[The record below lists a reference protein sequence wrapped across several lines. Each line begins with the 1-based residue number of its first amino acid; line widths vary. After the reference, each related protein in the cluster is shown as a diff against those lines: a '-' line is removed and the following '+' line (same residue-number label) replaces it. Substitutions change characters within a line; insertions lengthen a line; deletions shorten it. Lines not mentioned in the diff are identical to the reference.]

1 LSKNRQWIVLSLL
14 LLAMGG
20 LIFAYKV
27 FWLGFPPLPDLT
39 SELWTIQVRLEIRP
53 EAGPVRAS
61 LILPSRS
68 SGYIVSKEN
77 FISRGFGLTVEEDLF
92 RRQADW
98 AIRHMSESKTLYYRA
113 IVMPD
118 TRTRR
123 FAKTPRQTQVPILE
137 EPYASALADIVE
149 EVREESAD
157 VESFTAAI
165 LSRLNGIAVDENTS
179 LFLSDTETPLE
190 KARLAKTLLAGAEI
204 PSLLVHGVMLQA
216 DVQRAPVHT
225 MLGAEIPSL
234 LVHGVMLQA
243 DVQRAPVHTM
253 LAVYDGDDWLL
264 FDPGTGHQGI
274 PDGFMIWWRDDEIMA
289 TVSGASLQ
297 DVQISIKRR
306 LESALDQA
314 TRRVE
319 IENSRIGKISVLQ
332 LPVQTQSVYELLL
345 LVPFGILVVVIL
357 RNFIGLSS
365 FGTFAPVLI
374 ALAFRETELL
384 KGILLFILIVSLG
397 LFFRFYLERLRL
409 LLVPRLAA
417 VVTIVVLLM
426 TTISMIS
433 YQLGIETGLSVSLF
447 PMVIISMVI
456 ERMSVVWEERGAAT
470 SIREGLGSLL
480 MAALAYLVISIDLL
494 TYWVSVFP
502 EVNLVVL
509 GIIIAL
515 GRYTGFRLTE
525 LVRFSSLSDSRGG

>member
-1 LSKNRQWIVLSLL
+1 MSKNRQWIVLSLL

-20 LIFAYKV
+20 LIFTYKV
-27 FWLGFPPLPDLT
+27 LWLGFPPLPDLT

-113 IVMPD
+113 TVMPD

-225 MLGAEIPSL
+225 ML
-234 LVHGVMLQA
+234 
-243 DVQRAPVHTM
+243 
-253 LAVYDGDDWLL
+253 AVYDGDDWLL

-274 PDGFMIWWRDDEIMA
+274 PDDFMIWWRDDEIMA

-357 RNFIGLSS
+357 RNFIGFSS

-470 SIREGLGSLL
+470 SIREGLGSLF
-480 MAALAYLVISIDLL
+480 MAALAYLVISIDILA
-494 TYWVSVFP
+494 YWVSVFP

>member
-1 LSKNRQWIVLSLL
+1 MSKNRQWIVLSLL
-14 LLAMGG
+14 LLSVGG

-39 SELWTIQVRLEIRP
+39 SEVWTVQVRLEIRP
-53 EAGPVRAS
+53 EDGPVRAS

-68 SGYIVSKEN
+68 SGYTISKEN
-77 FISRGFGLTVEEDLF
+77 FISRGFGLTVDEESF

-113 IVMPD
+113 MVMPD

-123 FAKTPRQTQVPILE
+123 FAKRPGQPQMPTLDQ
-137 EPYASALADIVE
+137 PYASALTDIIE

-157 VESFTAAI
+157 VESFAAAI
-165 LSRLNGIAVDENTS
+165 LSRLNSTTADENFS
-179 LFLSDTETPLE
+179 LFLSELETPLE
-190 KARLAKTLLAGAEI
+190 KARLAKTILAGAEI
-204 PSLLVHGVMLQA
+204 SSLLVHGVMLQA
-216 DVQRAPVHT
+216 Y
-225 MLGAEIPSL
+225 
-234 LVHGVMLQA
+234 
-243 DVQRAPVHTM
+243 VQRAPVHTM

-264 FDPGTGHQGI
+264 FDPRTGHQGI

-306 LESALDQA
+306 LESALDIAAQ
-314 TRRVE
+314 RVE
-319 IENSRIGKISVLQ
+319 LENSRIGKISVLQ
-332 LPVQTQSVYELLL
+332 LPVQTQTVYELLL
-345 LVPFGILVVVIL
+345 LVPFGILVIVIL

-397 LFFRFYLERLRL
+397 LFIRFYLERLRL

-480 MAALAYLVISIDLL
+480 MAALAYLVISIEILA
-494 TYWVSVFP
+494 YWVSVFP

-525 LVRFSSLSDSRGG
+525 LVRFSSLSDSKEG

>member
-1 LSKNRQWIVLSLL
+1 MSKNRQWIVLSLL

-113 IVMPD
+113 TVMPD

-123 FAKTPRQTQVPILE
+123 FAKTPRQTQIPILE

-165 LSRLNGIAVDENTS
+165 LSRLTGIAVDENTS

-225 MLGAEIPSL
+225 ML
-234 LVHGVMLQA
+234 
-243 DVQRAPVHTM
+243 
-253 LAVYDGDDWLL
+253 AVYDGDDWLL
-264 FDPGTGHQGI
+264 FDPGSGHQGI

-357 RNFIGLSS
+357 RNFIGFSS

-470 SIREGLGSLL
+470 SIREGLGSLF
-480 MAALAYLVISIDLL
+480 MAALAYLVISIDILA
-494 TYWVSVFP
+494 YWVSVFP

>member
-1 LSKNRQWIVLSLL
+1 MSKNRQWIVLSLL

-113 IVMPD
+113 TVMPD

-165 LSRLNGIAVDENTS
+165 LSRLTGIAVDENTS

-190 KARLAKTLLAGAEI
+190 KARLAKTLLA
-204 PSLLVHGVMLQA
+204 
-216 DVQRAPVHT
+216 
-225 MLGAEIPSL
+225 GAEIPSL

-357 RNFIGLSS
+357 RNFIGFSS

-470 SIREGLGSLL
+470 SIREGLGSLF
-480 MAALAYLVISIDLL
+480 MAALAYLVISIDILA
-494 TYWVSVFP
+494 YWVSVFP

>member
-1 LSKNRQWIVLSLL
+1 MSKNRQWIVLSLL
-14 LLAMGG
+14 LLSMGG

-39 SELWTIQVRLEIRP
+39 SEVWTVQVRLEIRP
-53 EAGPVRAS
+53 EDGPVRAS

-68 SGYIVSKEN
+68 SGYTISKEN
-77 FISRGFGLTVEEDLF
+77 FISRGFGLTVDEESF

-98 AIRHMSESKTLYYRA
+98 AIRHMPESKTLYYRA
-113 IVMPD
+113 MVMPD

-123 FAKTPRQTQVPILE
+123 FAKRPGQPQMPTLDQ
-137 EPYASALADIVE
+137 PYASALTDIIE

-157 VESFTAAI
+157 VETFAAAI
-165 LSRLNGIAVDENTS
+165 LSRLNSTTADENIS
-179 LFLSDTETPLE
+179 LFLSELETPLE
-190 KARLAKTLLAGAEI
+190 KARLAKTILAGAEI
-204 PSLLVHGVMLQA
+204 S
-216 DVQRAPVHT
+216 
-225 MLGAEIPSL
+225 SL

-264 FDPGTGHQGI
+264 FDPRTGHQGI

-306 LESALDQA
+306 LESALDIAAQ
-314 TRRVE
+314 RVE
-319 IENSRIGKISVLQ
+319 LENSRIGKISVLQ
-332 LPVQTQSVYELLL
+332 LPVQTQTVYELLL
-345 LVPFGILVVVIL
+345 LVPFGILVIVIL

-397 LFFRFYLERLRL
+397 LFIRFYLERLRL

-480 MAALAYLVISIDLL
+480 MAALAYLVISIEILA
-494 TYWVSVFP
+494 YWVSVFP

-525 LVRFSSLSDSRGG
+525 LVRFSSLSDSKEG

>member
-1 LSKNRQWIVLSLL
+1 MSKNRQWIVLSLL

-225 MLGAEIPSL
+225 ML
-234 LVHGVMLQA
+234 
-243 DVQRAPVHTM
+243 
-253 LAVYDGDDWLL
+253 AVYDGDDWLL

-357 RNFIGLSS
+357 RNFIGFSS

-470 SIREGLGSLL
+470 SIREGLGSLF
-480 MAALAYLVISIDLL
+480 MAALAYLVISIDILA
-494 TYWVSVFP
+494 YWVSVFP

>member
-1 LSKNRQWIVLSLL
+1 MSKNRQWIVLSLL
-14 LLAMGG
+14 LLSMGG

-39 SELWTIQVRLEIRP
+39 SEVWTVQVRLEIRP
-53 EAGPVRAS
+53 EDGPVRAS

-68 SGYIVSKEN
+68 SGYTISKEN
-77 FISRGFGLTVEEDLF
+77 FISRGFGLTVDEESF

-113 IVMPD
+113 MVMPD

-123 FAKTPRQTQVPILE
+123 FAKRPGQPQMPTLDQ
-137 EPYASALADIVE
+137 PYASALTDIIE

-157 VESFTAAI
+157 VESFAAAI
-165 LSRLNGIAVDENTS
+165 LSRLNSTTADENFS
-179 LFLSDTETPLE
+179 LFLSELETPLE
-190 KARLAKTLLAGAEI
+190 KARLAKTILAGAEI
-204 PSLLVHGVMLQA
+204 S
-216 DVQRAPVHT
+216 
-225 MLGAEIPSL
+225 SL

-264 FDPGTGHQGI
+264 FDPRTGHQGI

-306 LESALDQA
+306 LESALDIAAQ
-314 TRRVE
+314 RVE
-319 IENSRIGKISVLQ
+319 LENSRIGKISVLQ
-332 LPVQTQSVYELLL
+332 LPVQTQTVYELLL
-345 LVPFGILVVVIL
+345 LVPFGILVIVIL

-397 LFFRFYLERLRL
+397 LFIRFYLERLRL

-433 YQLGIETGLSVSLF
+433 FQLGIETGLSVSLF

-480 MAALAYLVISIDLL
+480 MAALAYLVISIEILA
-494 TYWVSVFP
+494 YWVSVFP

-525 LVRFSSLSDSRGG
+525 LVRFSSLSDSKEG